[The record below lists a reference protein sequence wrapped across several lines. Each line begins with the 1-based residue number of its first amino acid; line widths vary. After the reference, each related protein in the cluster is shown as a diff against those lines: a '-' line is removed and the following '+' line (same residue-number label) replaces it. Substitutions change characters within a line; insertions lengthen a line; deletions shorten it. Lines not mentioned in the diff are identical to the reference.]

1 MKFALALL
9 AFGAQAVKL
18 QDADLSSRGER
29 IARIIDSNNDE
40 IVSGDELHELIDII
54 VDLEYLDEE
63 TAAPAHEEIE
73 ELVAVGDIPAT
84 FEELDAE
91 LAEMD
96 DEELEELDE
105 AFTAIE
111 DMVLTEAGK
120 MVFDELD
127 QDDNG
132 AVDFDE
138 FTDVLEFIEEEEGLD
153 EDEVEELVDGFYE
166 IAGEDGVVD
175 GDEFFYAMGAAIA
188 DDPELREE
196 LLDDIVD
203 FIDELQEEAMEESD

>member
-40 IVSGDELHELIDII
+40 IVQGDELHELIDIV
-54 VDLEYLDEE
+54 VDLGYLDEE
-63 TAAPAHEEIE
+63 TAEAGHEEVDM
-73 ELVAVGDIPAT
+73 LVEVGDIPAT

-96 DEELEELDE
+96 DEDLEELDD

-111 DMVLTEAGK
+111 DMVLIEAGK
-120 MVFDELD
+120 FVFDELD
-127 QDDNG
+127 VNDNG
-132 AVDFDE
+132 EVDFDE
-138 FTDVLEFIEEEEGLD
+138 FTGAMEEFEEDLD
-153 EDEVEELVDGFYE
+153 EDDVNELVDGYFE

-175 GDEFFYAMGAAIA
+175 GDEFFYAMGEAIA

-196 LLDDIVD
+196 LLDEIVD
-203 FIDELQEEAMEESD
+203 FIDEIQEMEMMSDDEE